1 MKRTMSIW
9 KKDINLKST
18 WITAA
23 LLASCCLAVSLDA
36 HEVITCKSPD
46 GKFALRHTYSD
57 QQPYTGD
64 TAIIEVA
71 TRKILVPL
79 TSNQALAELQ
89 LVWSD
94 DSQRVAYYDETT
106 QTRPPRVF
114 FRSGS
119 SFNETALPEL
129 LPPKLPASAASGDP
143 ETKARIEPIRW
154 LKPGDLLIESEL
166 LNPAWGRVASK
177 ITIAFDRENRPSV
190 RNGRNRK
197 PRLSIIFYSCRRTIL
212 KVHHRFG

>member
-71 TRKILVPL
+71 TRKGAI
-79 TSNQALAELQ
+79 TFASRGN
-89 LVWSD
+89 
-94 DSQRVAYYDETT
+94 
-106 QTRPPRVF
+106 
-114 FRSGS
+114 RS
-119 SFNETALPEL
+119 
-129 LPPKLPASAASGDP
+129 
-143 ETKARIEPIRW
+143 
-154 LKPGDLLIESEL
+154 ESIGGTGKE
-166 LNPAWGRVASK
+166 
-177 ITIAFDRENRPSV
+177 AFA
-190 RNGRNRK
+190 
-197 PRLSIIFYSCRRTIL
+197 
-212 KVHHRFG
+212 